1 MSPPR
6 ATLAVWPNH
15 ASRRYPSCASTPID
29 LQVGHRLTAVTG
41 EWDVIGPPFTT
52 AAGKTV
58 HARVRKVTAPPLTEL
73 LTWEADERISVRRE
87 EGKR

>member
-1 MSPPR
+1 M
-6 ATLAVWPNH
+6 AN
-15 ASRRYPSCASTPID
+15 SREQTAPELRVYPID
-29 LQVGHRLTAVTG
+29 LQVGDRLTAVTG

-58 HARVRKVTAPPLTEL
+58 HARVRKVTDPPLTEL

>member
-1 MSPPR
+1 
-6 ATLAVWPNH
+6 
-15 ASRRYPSCASTPID
+15 
-29 LQVGHRLTAVTG
+29 VTG